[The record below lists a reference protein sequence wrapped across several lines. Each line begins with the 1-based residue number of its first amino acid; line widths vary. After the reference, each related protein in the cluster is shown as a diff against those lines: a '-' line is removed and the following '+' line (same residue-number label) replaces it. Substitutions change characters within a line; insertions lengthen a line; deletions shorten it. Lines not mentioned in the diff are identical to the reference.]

1 MARRIVLGSAMA
13 AVLLMGAACGGS
25 VTDAAQEL
33 CTNLTALDSTVD
45 QIAGSS
51 VDPATV
57 TVGDV
62 QDGLS
67 QLESQV
73 TAVQDAETNL
83 GDEVRS
89 SLRSAF
95 DDFQSAVADIPAD
108 STLADAGADV
118 EQARTEFQQAW
129 TSVLSELNCESSG

>member
-1 MARRIVLGSAMA
+1 MARRIVLGSALTVA
-13 AVLLMGAACGGS
+13 LVMGAACGGS
-25 VTDAAQEL
+25 VTDAAQQL
-33 CTNLTALDSTVD
+33 CTDLTELDSTVD
-45 QIAGSS
+45 QIAGS

-73 TAVQDAETNL
+73 TAVQDSEAEL
-83 GDEVRS
+83 GDEVKS
-89 SLRSAF
+89 ALRSAF
-95 DDFQSAVADIPAD
+95 DDFQGAVADIPED

-129 TSVLSELNCESSG
+129 TSVLGELNCESS

>member
-1 MARRIVLGSAMA
+1 MARRIVLGSALTAALVMA
-13 AVLLMGAACGGS
+13 AACGGS

-33 CTNLTALDSTVD
+33 CTDLTALDSTVE
-45 QIAGSS
+45 QIGGSS

-62 QDGLS
+62 QEGLS

-73 TAVQDAETNL
+73 AAVQDSEANL

>member
-1 MARRIVLGSAMA
+1 MARRIVLGSALTA
-13 AVLLMGAACGGS
+13 ALLMGAACGGS
-25 VTDAAQEL
+25 VTDAAQQL
-33 CTNLTALDSTVD
+33 CTDLTALDSTVD
-45 QIAGSS
+45 QIGGS

-62 QDGLS
+62 QEGLS

-73 TAVQDAETNL
+73 TAVQDSEANL
-83 GDEVRS
+83 GDEVKS
-89 SLRSAF
+89 ALRSAF
-95 DDFQSAVADIPAD
+95 DEFQGAVADIPAD
-108 STLADAGADV
+108 STLEEAGADV

>member
-1 MARRIVLGSAMA
+1 MAGRIVLGSALTA
-13 AVLLMGAACGGS
+13 ALVIGAACGGS

-33 CTNLTALDSTVD
+33 CTDLTALDSTVD

-51 VDPATV
+51 LDPATV

-73 TAVQDAETNL
+73 TAVQDSETNL

-118 EQARTEFQQAW
+118 EQARTTFQQAW